1 MDQYHAQSSLK
12 KVEELQ
18 RIARQE
24 QATSPKSKQVRFFA
38 HTFSST
44 EQETVDKLSTP
55 SEWRY

>member
-24 QATSPKSKQVRFFA
+24 QAGPIFCT
-38 HTFSST
+38 HLLI
-44 EQETVDKLSTP
+44 D
-55 SEWRY
+55 